1 MTRTQH
7 TTDPNFLVIGAQ
19 RSGTTW
25 LDAALRAHPQI
36 YLPERRKEIHYF
48 DEHYARGAAWYR
60 DFFREAAGRPE
71 LKAIGEVTP
80 RYLFDPL
87 VPQRIAK
94 DYPSMRLIA
103 ILRNPAERAY
113 SQFGMHVG
121 RKGASGND
129 FKAFLQENPDAF
141 DRGLYHA
148 QLERYRSCFPASQ
161 MLVLIFEEV
170 MSARDAALNQV
181 CRFLELDEFDW
192 SRIAIHERAGVAT
205 TPRFARIRV
214 LATKI
219 AAGLRG
225 RDQDWLVN
233 FARRVGIDRLL
244 ASKQRLAPIDPAVRS
259 ELMRRYESDVVKLE
273 NLIGRDLAVWREDS
287 GQSSIRSAHDLPA
300 S

>member
-1 MTRTQH
+1 MQH
-7 TTDPNFLVIGAQ
+7 TMDPNFLVIGAQ

-48 DEHYARGAAWYR
+48 DEHYARGAPWYR
-60 DFFREAAGRPE
+60 EFFREAAGRPG
-71 LKAIGEVTP
+71 LKAVGEITP

-129 FKAFLQENPDAF
+129 FKAFLHENPDAF

-170 MSARDAALNQV
+170 MSARHTALNQV
-181 CRFLELDEFDW
+181 CRFLELDDFDW
-192 SRIAIHERAGVAT
+192 SGVPIDERAGVAT
-205 TPRFARIRV
+205 APRFARVRQ
-214 LATKI
+214 LATKV
-219 AAGLRG
+219 AAMLRG
-225 RDQDWLVN
+225 RDHDWLVN

-244 ASKQRLAPIDPAVRS
+244 ASKQRLPPIDAATRA
-259 ELMRRYESDVVKLE
+259 ELMRRYESDVAGLE
-273 NLIGRDLAVWREDS
+273 NLIGRNLAIWRADS
-287 GQSSIRSAHDLPA
+287 GQLHTRSAHDLPA

>member
-1 MTRTQH
+1 MQH

-19 RSGTTW
+19 RAGTTW

-48 DEHYARGAAWYR
+48 DEHYARGGDWYR
-60 DFFREAAGRPE
+60 EFFHAAAQRPG
-71 LKAIGEVTP
+71 LIAIGEITP
-80 RYLFDPL
+80 RYLFDPF
-87 VPQRIAK
+87 VPQRIAR
-94 DYPSMRLIA
+94 DFPSMRLIA

-113 SQFGMHVG
+113 SQFGMHIG

-129 FKAFLQENPDAF
+129 FRAFLQENPDAY

-148 QLERYRSCFPASQ
+148 QLERYRSHFSASQ

-170 MSARDAALNQV
+170 MSARHVALAQV

-192 SRIAIHERAGVAT
+192 SRVAIHEKAGVAT
-205 TPRFARIRV
+205 APRFASVRL
-214 LATKI
+214 LATRI
-219 AAGLRG
+219 AALLRG

-233 FARRVGIDRLL
+233 FARHIGIDRLL
-244 ASKQRLAPIDPAVRS
+244 AGKQRLAPIDPAIRA
-259 ELMRRYESDVVKLE
+259 ELMHRYEADVTSLE
-273 NLIGRDLAVWREDS
+273 KLIGRNLQVWREDPGRS
-287 GQSSIRSAHDLPA
+287 RTRSARDLPA

>member
-1 MTRTQH
+1 MQH
-7 TTDPNFLVIGAQ
+7 TADPNFLVIGAQ

-48 DEHYARGAAWYR
+48 DEHYARGGDWYR
-60 DFFREAAGRPE
+60 EFFGAAARRPG
-71 LKAIGEVTP
+71 LKAIGEITP

-87 VPQRIAK
+87 VPRRIAK

-148 QLERYRSCFPASQ
+148 QLERYRSCFPESQ

-181 CRFLELDEFDW
+181 CRFLGLDDFDW
-192 SRIAIHERAGVAT
+192 SRVAIDEKAGVAT
-205 TPRFARIRV
+205 APRFARVRV
-214 LATKI
+214 LATRI
-219 AAGLRG
+219 AALLRG

-233 FARRVGIDRLL
+233 FARRIGIDRLL
-244 ASKQRLAPIDPAVRS
+244 ASKQRLAPIDPLIRT
-259 ELMRRYESDVVKLE
+259 ELMRSYEPDVAGLE
-273 NLIGRDLAVWREDS
+273 KLIGRNLAIWREDP
-287 GQSSIRSAHDLPA
+287 GQSRTRSARDLPA